1 MRTNLKKVV
10 SIVFSVSED
19 DNGQDSE
26 QAQAKK
32 IAVEVA
38 GLLGREVLP
47 AAQHTINVAINE
59 PLYPFTIPMDTEWFK
74 ASVRIAESFYSVEL
88 KHRKGER
95 AFVEDALFCVSF
107 KTKDRV
113 MFTKDRV
120 PVASRTLGVL
130 VYRQGFVD
138 DETVDKYLLCDPVR
152 AALGKIDFKPL
163 TRLFLSPIQL
173 EASSKL
179 KDPAACAAQVRVFME
194 LMEAMAIA
202 RKPEKPKR
210 TDKR

>member
-1 MRTNLKKVV
+1 MKKLINVIISGLTNADDGAIRTSDAV
-10 SIVFSVSED
+10 
-19 DNGQDSE
+19 
-26 QAQAKK
+26 AKK
-32 IAVEVA
+32 AEEIAT
-38 GLLGREVLP
+38 LLGKAVQP
-47 AAQHTINVAINE
+47 ATNPVAI
-59 PLYPFTIPMDTEWFK
+59 PIDTDSFK
-74 ASVRIAESFYSVEL
+74 ASVRVAESFYAVEI
-88 KHRKGER
+88 KHRKGEA
-95 AFVEDALFCVSF
+95 AFLEDALFCVSF

-194 LMEAMAIA
+194 LMEALAIA